1 MKILSDL
8 FALILFFSFF
18 SVTKNIY
25 WATACAVVIGVLQAA
40 FIWMKH
46 KKLDVMQ
53 WASLILIVVFGGAT
67 IVFRDDTFIKWKPTL
82 LFWLGA
88 VVLLV
93 CQLRGKNGLKSMMG
107 KELVLPEPVWN
118 RLTMM
123 WMAFLVLLGV
133 VNLVVAYQFSQQAW
147 VNYKLFGSTGLMILF
162 MLAQG
167 FYLSRYL
174 PQENK

>member
-1 MKILSDL
+1 
-8 FALILFFSFF
+8 
-18 SVTKNIY
+18 
-25 WATACAVVIGVLQAA
+25 
-40 FIWMKH
+40 MKH

>member
-1 MKILSDL
+1 
-8 FALILFFSFF
+8 
-18 SVTKNIY
+18 
-25 WATACAVVIGVLQAA
+25 
-40 FIWMKH
+40 
-46 KKLDVMQ
+46 
-53 WASLILIVVFGGAT
+53 
-67 IVFRDDTFIKWKPTL
+67 
-82 LFWLGA
+82 
-88 VVLLV
+88 
-93 CQLRGKNGLKSMMG
+93 
-107 KELVLPEPVWN
+107 
-118 RLTMM
+118 MM

>member
-1 MKILSDL
+1 
-8 FALILFFSFF
+8 
-18 SVTKNIY
+18 
-25 WATACAVVIGVLQAA
+25 
-40 FIWMKH
+40 
-46 KKLDVMQ
+46 
-53 WASLILIVVFGGAT
+53 
-67 IVFRDDTFIKWKPTL
+67 
-82 LFWLGA
+82 
-88 VVLLV
+88 
-93 CQLRGKNGLKSMMG
+93 MG

>member
-1 MKILSDL
+1 MKIFSAL
-8 FALILFFSFF
+8 FALILFFAIYT
-18 SVTKNIY
+18 VTKNIF

-40 FIWMKH
+40 FIWAKH

-67 IVFRDDTFIKWKPTL
+67 IVFHDSTFIKWKPTL

-88 VVLLV
+88 LVLLV
-93 CQLRGKNGLKSMMG
+93 CQIRGKNGLKGVMG
-107 KELVLPEPVWN
+107 KELTLPESVWN
-118 RLTMM
+118 KLTLM
-123 WMAFLVLLGV
+123 WMVFLLLLGV
-133 VNLVVAYQFSQQAW
+133 VNLVVAYQFSEAAW
-147 VNYKLFGSTGLMILF
+147 VSNKLFGSTALMILF
-162 MLAQG
+162 IVAQG

>member
-1 MKILSDL
+1 
-8 FALILFFSFF
+8 
-18 SVTKNIY
+18 
-25 WATACAVVIGVLQAA
+25 
-40 FIWMKH
+40 
-46 KKLDVMQ
+46 MQ